1 MNDLKEN
8 PVRRKSPGRAGVRLG
23 RPPKERE
30 GEVEERIL
38 NAARKV
44 FLEHGSSRNSPD
56 SNTRAARNQT
66 SENYSCHSRAWIVRV
81 YKVFDGGE
89 LFLASRIV
97 KNIVRQVRN
106 REMYWGLPL
115 LVSPNWLFR
124 RVPYRLS
131 VFVQHCVLII
141 VFECTLV
148 DSCDIKV

>member
-1 MNDLKEN
+1 MTF
-8 PVRRKSPGRAGVRLG
+8 PGRTTEQRNRAAAGLIVSDSSDAG
-23 RPPKERE
+23 IAPET
-30 GEVEERIL
+30 V
-38 NAARKV
+38 KV